1 MICCCSRKAA
11 DRWPRQ
17 LPRRH
22 LNAQEGPARTRTG
35 RPTSRRPEG
44 PQGARERARIEHIK
58 PPQQMTSKQYEM
70 PEITRLEQTPFR
82 GEAGALLAKKY
93 DKLMKRQQGVVR
105 QLQGLRWAL
114 DLLPKGADRKAIAAQ
129 ILQAAT
135 EHARQA
141 EHLAR
146 DIMREATP
154 ARPIRSR

>member
-1 MICCCSRKAA
+1 
-11 DRWPRQ
+11 
-17 LPRRH
+17 
-22 LNAQEGPARTRTG
+22 
-35 RPTSRRPEG
+35 
-44 PQGARERARIEHIK
+44 
-58 PPQQMTSKQYEM
+58 MTSKQYEM

-93 DKLMKRQQGVVR
+93 DRLMKRQQGVVR

-141 EHLAR
+141 AHLAQ

>member
-1 MICCCSRKAA
+1 MDNKHSEIQELARLDNPAA
-11 DRWPRQ
+11 
-17 LPRRH
+17 
-22 LNAQEGPARTRTG
+22 G
-35 RPTSRRPEG
+35 RS
-44 PQGARERARIEHIK
+44 
-58 PPQQMTSKQYEM
+58 
-70 PEITRLEQTPFR
+70 
-82 GEAGALLAKKY
+82 AGDLLAKKFER
-93 DKLMKRQQGVVR
+93 LMKRQQGEIR

-154 ARPIRSR
+154 AGKQ